1 MPLTNHGF
9 QRKTYDDILTEQSAR
24 ARLLFGDDIDVSEQ
38 SVFGK
43 MLRLYCLDAAENQET
58 AEGVYLS
65 MFPNSAQG
73 ASLDRICT
81 MAGITRNQASYAQHT
96 IKVSGTA
103 GTAVTMGFLVSAGD
117 VVFHSVDNYIVGSDG
132 TVNIIVECNE
142 AGIIG
147 NVAVGAIDTIVNPIL
162 NITSITHT
170 SITQTAVEKETDYS
184 LRTRFTQA
192 LSGTASG
199 TVDAIRGA
207 VLRVNGVESCLI
219 IENSTVETVDGLPA
233 HSFICYVLAPEAAK
247 DAIARAIFDKKP
259 VGISSEGTEAV
270 TVTDAGGGN
279 HVIKFSWTQ
288 TVNIYVNCTIV
299 KNSLYST
306 ESAEKIK
313 DNIVKK
319 LSAYTNGQNVT
330 ATSLYS
336 AIYVDGV
343 DDVTSLKIGK
353 SSTTIDTSTIIIAN
367 NQVARASTSNIT
379 IVEA

>member
-1 MPLTNHGF
+1 MPLTNQGF
-9 QRKTYDDILTEQSAR
+9 QRKTYDDILTEQTNR
-24 ARLLFGDDIDVSEQ
+24 ARLLFGDDIDTSEQ

-43 MLRLYCLDAAENQET
+43 MLRLYCLDAAENQEL

-65 MFPNSAQG
+65 MFVNSAKG

-81 MAGITRNQASYAQHT
+81 NAGITRNQATYAQHT
-96 IKVSGTA
+96 IKVTGTA
-103 GTAVTMGFLVSAGD
+103 GTAITMGFLVSSGD

-132 TVNIIVECNE
+132 TVNITVECND

-147 NVAVGAIDTIVNPIL
+147 NVAVGSIDTIVNPVL
-162 NITSITHT
+162 NVFSIAHT
-170 SITQTAVEKETDYS
+170 AITQTAVEKESDYS
-184 LRTRFTQA
+184 LRTRYTQA
-192 LSGTASG
+192 LSGTSSG
-199 TVDAIRGA
+199 TADAIRGA
-207 VLRVNGVESCLI
+207 VLRVNGVESCLV
-219 IENSTVETVDGLPA
+219 IENSTASEVDGVPA
-233 HSFICYVLAPEAAK
+233 NSFICYVLAPTSAK
-247 DAIARAIFDKKP
+247 AAIAQAIFDKKP
-259 VGISSEGTEAV
+259 LGIPSVGTETV
-270 TVTDAGGGN
+270 TVTDKGGGN
-279 HVIKFSWTQ
+279 HIIKFSWTQ
-288 TVNIYVNCTIV
+288 TVNIYVSCTII
-299 KNSLYST
+299 KNSAYSS

-367 NQVARASTSNIT
+367 NQVARASAANIT
-379 IVEA
+379 IVEV